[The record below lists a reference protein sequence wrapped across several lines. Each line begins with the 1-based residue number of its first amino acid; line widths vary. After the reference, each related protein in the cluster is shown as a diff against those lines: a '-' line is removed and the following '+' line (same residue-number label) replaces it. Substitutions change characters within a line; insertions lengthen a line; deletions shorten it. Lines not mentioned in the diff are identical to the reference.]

1 MPRMRRPDS
10 LAVVGAARVFFHVRI
25 PFAFFESCAA
35 HTYPLM
41 LPAFT
46 TVLLILL
53 LLHMFKAN
61 AQLILAST
69 LLWLWRMMT

>member
-1 MPRMRRPDS
+1 MR
-10 LAVVGAARVFFHVRI
+10 VARFLYHLGL
-25 PFAFFESCAA
+25 
-35 HTYPLM
+35 YPLM